1 LEAEVAEREKVAF
14 SRGWVEAEAIM
25 TNQLPGIYNKAF
37 HEGWKALYAWP
48 ETEEMPLLP
57 PWERL
62 PYPDAPIVVPEEE
75 VKEPLP
81 QLPKE
86 GDDTPPSD

>member
-1 LEAEVAEREKVAF
+1 MAEREKATF
-14 SRGWVEAEAIM
+14 SRGRVEAEAIM
-25 TNQLPGIYNKAF
+25 TNQLPSIYNKAF

-57 PWERL
+57 PRERL
-62 PYPDAPIVVPEEE
+62 PYPDASIVMPEEE